1 MFDFFEAHPWKIIE
15 NELRPDH
22 KRFSESIFS
31 LGNEHM
37 GLRGFFEEDYS
48 GDTFQGSYIAGVYY
62 PDPTKV
68 GWWKNGYPEFFA
80 KVINST
86 NWVGMHVCID
96 GERLDP
102 AQGQVSDY
110 RAELDMKQ
118 GLLSRSYVWTSP
130 CGKKIS
136 VSFQRFLSMSDVE
149 LGAVRCE
156 IKALSGPT
164 SIVVTPYLDGDVRN
178 LDSNYGEKFW
188 DAAGH
193 GAQEDALYLKSVS
206 KKTHFEVAHAMS
218 CRFLHRHEEHD
229 LLPQSCSQPHRAEAA
244 YAVGLAENETM
255 TLEKFV
261 AVLSSRD
268 HDAGDLIDLAC
279 EKVQKAREVGFDQ
292 LFAHHV
298 AVWDQKWSEADV
310 IIEGDVKAQQGIR
323 YNIFQ
328 LQQTYAGRDSRLNIG
343 PKGFTGEKYGG
354 CTYWDTEAFCFPF
367 YLYTNKEVA
376 RNLLVYRYNHLER
389 AKENARKL
397 QLKGALY
404 PMVTIDGREC
414 HNEWEITFEEIHR
427 NGAIAYAIYH
437 YTEFTGDTE
446 YLDTMGLEVLIEL
459 SRFWASRV
467 SYSEPRKKFVIL
479 GVTGPN
485 EYENNV
491 NNNYYTNML
500 AQWTLGY
507 TLQELDRLERTQKDA
522 FKSLQ
527 DRTQLT
533 RHEELQWLN
542 IQQKMYLPRDE
553 ERRIYLQQDGYLDK
567 EQKLVSDLQPGDY
580 PLHKNWSWDHI
591 LRSPYIKQADTIQ
604 AFYFFP
610 KLIDRAELRRTFDF
624 YEPRTVHESSLS
636 PSVYSIVASMA
647 GYEEKAYELY
657 LRTARLDLD
666 NYNHDTE
673 DGCHITSMVGSWL
686 AIVQGFA
693 GLRFEGNQLAFDP
706 YLPQQWSGYS
716 FKINYQNRP
725 LSITVSPGEFVLQ
738 QLSGEPMTVKVG
750 AKSFPLSPAQ
760 AVLVPTRRSDA

>member
-86 NWVGMHVCID
+86 NWIGMHVCVD

-102 AQGQVSDY
+102 AQGTVSDY

-130 CGKKIS
+130 CGKI
-136 VSFQRFLSMSDVE
+136 VGVTFRRFLSMADVE
-149 LGAVRCE
+149 LGLVRCE
-156 IKALSGPT
+156 IKALSGPM

-193 GAQEDALYLKSVS
+193 GAKEDALYLKSIS
-206 KKTHFEVAHAMS
+206 KKTHFEVATAMA
-218 CRFLHRHEEHD
+218 CRFLHQNEEHD
-229 LLPQSCSQPHRAEAA
+229 LLPQTCSQPHRAEAA

-255 TLEKFV
+255 ALEKFV
-261 AVLSSRD
+261 AVLTSRD
-268 HDAGDLIDLAC
+268 HNGGDLIDQAC
-279 EKVQKAREVGFDQ
+279 EKVLQAKDFGFDQ
-292 LFAHHV
+292 LFANHV
-298 AVWDQKWSEADV
+298 AAWDQKWSEADV
-310 IIEGDVKAQQGIR
+310 IIDGDVKAQQGIR

-367 YLYTNKEVA
+367 YLYTNQDVA

-437 YTEFTGDTE
+437 YTEYTGETE
-446 YLDTMGLEVLIEL
+446 YLDKMGLEVLIEL

-467 SYSEPRKKFVIL
+467 SFSEPKQKFVIL

-491 NNNYYTNML
+491 NNNFYTNML
-500 AQWTLGY
+500 AQWTLSY
-507 TLQELDRLERTQKDA
+507 TLQELDRLERTQKEA
-522 FKSLQ
+522 FKALQ
-527 DRTQLT
+527 DKTQLT
-533 RHEELQWLN
+533 RQEELQWLN
-542 IQQKMYLPRDE
+542 IQQNMYLPRDE
-553 ERRIYLQQDGYLDK
+553 QRRIYLQQDGYLDK
-567 EQKLVSDLQPGDY
+567 EQKLVADLQPGDY

-591 LRSPYIKQADTIQ
+591 LRSSYIKQADTIQ

-610 KLIDRAELRRTFDF
+610 KLVDRPELRRSFDF

-636 PSVYSIVASMA
+636 PSVHSIVASMA

-706 YLPQQWSGYS
+706 YLPQQWNGYS

-725 LSITVSPGEFVLQ
+725 LSITVTPGEFVLK
-738 QLSGEPMTVKVG
+738 QLSGEPMTVKVSHR
-750 AKSFPLSPAQ
+750 SFLLSPSQ